1 MAIKD
6 ILVHVDVDKG
16 NTQRLQLAAEL
27 AQSQGAHLTGL
38 YIIPNL
44 VVPMYAEVQIPADIL
59 EAQEAEAQK
68 HAEQAEAEFK
78 TIANNAGCAAEWHCV
93 RGYAERQLLT
103 HARHTDLVVL
113 GQAEESG
120 LMSVQSDLDDQII
133 LGAGRPVLMIPYIG
147 VKSPISKNV
156 LVAWNGSREAVR
168 AVNDA
173 LPLLQGA
180 ERVDVVVV
188 NPGPGEGDIP
198 TADICLHLARHG
210 VKAQASQT
218 VAKDIDVGDVLLSR
232 AADMGMDMIVMGAY
246 GHSRLRETVLGGATR
261 HLLAHMTVPVLL
273 SH

>member
-6 ILVHVDVDKG
+6 ILVHVDDDKG
-16 NTQRLQLAAEL
+16 NAQRLQLAAQL
-27 AQSQGAHLTGL
+27 AEKHSAHLTGV

-44 VVPMYAEVQIPADIL
+44 IVPMYAEVQIPADIL

-68 HAEQAEAEFK
+68 RAEQAEAEFK
-78 TIANNAGCAAEWHCV
+78 SIANSVGCASEWHCV
-93 RGYAERQLLT
+93 RGYAERQLLM
-103 HARHTDLVVL
+103 HARHTDLVML

-133 LGAGRPVLMIPYIG
+133 LGAGRPVLMIPYIS
-147 VKSPISKNV
+147 VQSPLGKNI
-156 LVAWNGSREAVR
+156 LVAWNGSRESVR

-173 LPLLQGA
+173 LPLLQSA
-180 ERVDVVVV
+180 DRVDVVAI
-188 NPGPGEGDIP
+188 NPGAGEGDIP

-210 VKAQASQT
+210 VKAQASQS
-218 VAKDIDVGDVLLSR
+218 VAKDIEVGDVLLSR